1 MEKILTHIK
10 TYNGNAE
17 IFFATENEVI
27 GSVAV
32 YYSLDDLDV
41 DENVE
46 YNMRLIKNQI
56 LDKFNELKEDN
67 QELDMD
73 KFNWELD
80 KIAIHISPLV
90 K

>member
-1 MEKILTHIK
+1 MEKVLTNIK
-10 TYNGNAE
+10 TYNGNAK

-27 GSVAV
+27 GCVAV
-32 YYSLDDLDV
+32 YYSVDDLDV

-46 YNMRLIKNQI
+46 YNMGFIKNQI

-67 QELDMD
+67 QELDMY

-80 KIAIHISPLV
+80 KIAIQISPYV